1 MLCRVVLRCVPSL
14 SLSWH
19 FPPIHT
25 HTDRQTQQTSVLST
39 GPSLRLVR
47 TLPSCL
53 LASPC
58 RCADVWT
65 LRLRFFRY
73 RYECVV
79 IPSPFAL
86 RASFAGTCPS
96 PPLCRATHICPI
108 CSPLLL
114 HLGASYQDR
123 PPPLPSCGFL
133 SASTVPLR
141 TRTRTRLSERSNDRQ
156 TTHTPARA
164 IRERSEGR
172 LPLSL
177 SPVRSPLDPLR
188 PAR

>member
-1 MLCRVVLRCVPSL
+1 MLRCVPSL

-53 LASPC
+53 PESPC

-108 CSPLLL
+108 CSPSPSPGSQLSRSPPLSPL
-114 HLGASYQDR
+114 AVPCLPLRSRSAPAPAPASPSDQTTDKRPTR
-123 PPPLPSCGFL
+123 PP
-133 SASTVPLR
+133 A
-141 TRTRTRLSERSNDRQ
+141 
-156 TTHTPARA
+156 
-164 IRERSEGR
+164 RSESD
-172 LPLSL
+172 PKDASL
-177 SPVRSPLDPLR
+177 
-188 PAR
+188 

>member
-1 MLCRVVLRCVPSL
+1 MLCCAVLCCIACVVSRCVPSL

-53 LASPC
+53 LESPC

-65 LRLRFFRY
+65 LRLLFFRY

-114 HLGASYQDR
+114 HLGASHQDR
-123 PPPLPSCGFL
+123 PPPSPLLRFPTCLYGP
-133 SASTVPLR
+133 APHPHPPLR
-141 TRTRTRLSERSNDRQ
+141 AIKRPTNDP
-156 TTHTPARA
+156 HAPPAR
-164 IRERSEGR
+164 SESD
-172 LPLSL
+172 PKDASL
-177 SPVRSPLDPLR
+177 
-188 PAR
+188 